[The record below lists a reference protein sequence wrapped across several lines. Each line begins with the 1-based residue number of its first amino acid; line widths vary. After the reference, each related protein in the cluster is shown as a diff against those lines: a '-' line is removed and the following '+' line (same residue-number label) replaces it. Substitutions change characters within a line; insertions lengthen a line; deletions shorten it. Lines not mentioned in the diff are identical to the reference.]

1 MKQPDG
7 VAVVGVFL
15 KVSDRHSV
23 FVYFLYFPS
32 FTIFSLNYI
41 ILQENILSDA
51 QAEVMNVFEPFRFRA
66 LLHSEQTSSSIH
78 DTSGT

>member
-1 MKQPDG
+1 MVLQTFSALP
-7 VAVVGVFL
+7 
-15 KVSDRHSV
+15 SDALVLR
-23 FVYFLYFPS
+23 
-32 FTIFSLNYI
+32 I